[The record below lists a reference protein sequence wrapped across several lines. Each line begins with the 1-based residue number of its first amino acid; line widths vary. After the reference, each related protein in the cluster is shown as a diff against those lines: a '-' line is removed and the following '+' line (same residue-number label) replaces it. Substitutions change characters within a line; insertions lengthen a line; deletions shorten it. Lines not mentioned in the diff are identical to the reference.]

1 MGTARET
8 STLMYNKNEDG
19 RQEYVQPKMNVVMI
33 ENSDIIAQ
41 SDPDGTG
48 GNLEPN
54 PWG

>member
-19 RQEYVQPKMNVVMI
+19 RQEYVQPKMKVVMV
-33 ENSDIIAQ
+33 ENSDIIAE
-41 SDPDGTG
+41 SPGTG
-48 GNLEPN
+48 GNLEPD